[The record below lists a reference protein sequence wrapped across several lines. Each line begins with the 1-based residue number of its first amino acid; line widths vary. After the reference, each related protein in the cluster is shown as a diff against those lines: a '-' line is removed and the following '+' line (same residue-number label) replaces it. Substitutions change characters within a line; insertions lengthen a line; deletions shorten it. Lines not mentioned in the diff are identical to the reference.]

1 MAKGDETHRTNPAE
15 IESLI
20 EQAESDPHDYVAF
33 NARFGIHCGATAQ
46 GGFVMR
52 LKTPVRLSCVAAAC
66 LLAAIAQAEKQSPPA
81 PPQPIPFSH
90 KLHAGAQGLKCA
102 TCHKNPDPGE
112 RMGLASAAM
121 SMQCHEDVK
130 ADSPEIQKLADYAKE
145 KREIKWRRDYEI
157 PSYVFFSHRAHLTAG
172 SDCADCHGEV
182 KELEQ
187 MYRAKAINMA
197 SCVNCHQTNKASTD
211 CTYCHDKM
219 N

>member
-1 MAKGDETHRTNPAE
+1 MAEGDETHRTNPAE

-102 TCHKNPDPGE
+102 TCHRNLDPGE
-112 RMGLASAAM
+112 RMGLATAAM
-121 SMQCHEDVK
+121 CMQCHEDVK
-130 ADSPEIQKLADYAKE
+130 IDSPAIQALAAYAKE
-145 KREIKWRRDYEI
+145 KREIKWRRVYEI
-157 PSYVFFSHRAHLTAG
+157 PIFVFFSHRAHLAAG
-172 SDCADCHGEV
+172 SVCADCHGPV
-182 KELEQ
+182 KEMEH
-187 MYRAKAINMA
+187 MYRAVETSMS
-197 SCVNCHQTNKASTD
+197 SCMRCHEAKGASTE
-211 CTYCHDKM
+211 CTFCHEKM